1 MRRVS
6 LALTPAV
13 IASTVGLGIW
23 GATTAASAAALPD
36 PTTSIGLVQTGGAFG
51 DADTKPFILAGEDA
65 TFDVSITNT
74 STTNGYNASL
84 TVLLPS
90 GIDFVSSGGM
100 GSPVVYPSGASL
112 PNSAK
117 TQAGDP
123 LATVPAGMQLWVF
136 QDVADLPGTATYPSS
151 VTVRPDA
158 DLFPVGA
165 EPDITL
171 AGYISADA
179 ALLPVFDGST
189 GVGGTAAAAETS
201 GGTSTT
207 DMPVQALRLTKSEPS
222 PEIELLRGVH
232 DHQTVYTLTVENTP
246 QGDTDAVTIVDF
258 LPAGL
263 EFLACASV
271 DNTAGSPL
279 LYDAGGSLGGSLE
292 YPTAAPLTGTSPADC
307 LAPVSVETV
316 DSGIPAGLDAGV
328 YTKVT
333 WSLPDLTGG
342 TAQATDLSA
351 AGVAGTY
358 VIRYVAAV
366 PLFENTMDFVTAAGT
381 GTPDPAGLGQASN
394 LNNNTGAS
402 TRQGQGAGFGDGILY
417 ENLATVAGT
426 YAGPLAPSTPAAA
439 SDTDLEQIQA
449 MDLRVLKSVTTAAG
463 GDFVTGGLAT
473 YSLDIAT
480 SEYTSAGDPSDPDP
494 IELVDTFANGLC
506 PVLPGPATASITGD
520 PLPAD
525 CPYPSTDAGATLTGA
540 TATAIDYDAATGTF
554 EVSYLIDPAALSA
567 NDDHDVS
574 YTALMRS
581 TYDTDDPWV
590 GPTTSGDSL
599 GNTVTITGW
608 TDAIPALTGVT
619 NGAGVPAD
627 GTEDVWDD
635 SEATLD
641 SAFSAISKQV
651 LPRDAVV
658 PTPGVAPTAA
668 TSCDVAPGA
677 PWAQNQTDAA
687 DPAFHAGDVVCYEL
701 TVEFANEIDVRNPL
715 VTDFLPT
722 GVTYLDS
729 AIYSGAGG
737 TTGGVTIDSFSQS
750 GQRLDWRVGA
760 VGAGGDRYVPL
771 NSTLVLHVLGQVTS
785 NTPSDSSALDKPQN
799 LMKYQQENVLGDLFF
814 LRDASEI
821 QLGQGPTLLKGVR
834 DVDGDATLPAQSQND
849 ADGTVFDSNRDGIQ
863 VAAGDVVTYRV
874 DLSGGDFDADLT
886 VWDALPSGIDKGDV
900 SAISNGG
907 TALDPGDP
915 GYPTDLESSS
925 SGRSVIVW
933 TGVAVAAAP
942 GTATLTYDVTI
953 PADARVNVDYD
964 NTASITQYDVELN
977 TGDTQTLYPTDS
989 LDDTTRP
996 VDQTVP
1002 GANTRD
1008 DSSVYTPDPAVDKEL
1023 LSTEVGP
1030 NTGLGEQNLD
1040 PNNGSSQAVQG
1051 ELITFEYSVSVPAH
1065 TTVTNAVLR
1074 DRGTLL
1080 RGSTTV
1086 PYTVHGTPTWAAT
1099 ALTGATAGDFSL
1111 SATGELTFP
1120 GSYSNTS
1127 DGPQVFTVTLTLFVG
1142 DAGSTNATL
1151 TNRALF
1157 TSDTW
1162 DGQHDASVTYIEPNP
1177 QITKSASPAS
1187 DLTTSDTITYTLSV
1201 ANTSNRP
1208 ISYDNVIVDTVPAG
1222 LIVDIGSASV
1232 APTAYDVGVTTGAGG
1247 TITWNVAEIPPTA
1260 SITYEASIDP
1270 STGGGESY
1278 TNTAAETGYTLPS
1291 SLGGDVT
1298 SRRGTRTSTDDA
1310 TVRAVTA
1317 EIAKGVRTAG
1327 TSDAFTSGVSEP
1339 LGETVEYQV
1348 EVTLEANINYYDP
1361 VISDDLSA
1369 GVVLQ
1374 DATITGPTASPSTGV
1389 SGTWD
1394 YTLDAGTNTAT
1405 WTYDDGAGNDILSQ
1419 PVDRVLTLTYEVLLD
1434 GGAVAANI
1442 DDLPNTAVFAWN
1454 TTNDDPSTRTT
1465 IDDDANVDVLD
1476 PLLGIAKTVSDATPN
1491 PGESFDYTVTVT
1503 NTGETPAYNMVV
1515 SDVIPA
1521 GVVVDPATITG
1532 GGTLTGADP
1541 VLGGGTIT
1549 WDQTDLPGPL
1559 SNTAPGNTVQFT
1571 YSATLTASANLHD
1584 GDTFTNTASVD
1595 HYESFPDDGREYDP
1609 TDVED
1614 TATVDPAL
1622 PDVALAK
1629 TVTAGD
1635 LAYAGTPFSWT
1646 ITATNN
1652 SDGPAQTV
1660 ELVDTLPVNWEF
1672 QTITSATVAGS
1683 TVSPTTTVTGSG
1695 DPGDPQQL
1703 AWSFGTAA
1711 PTAPV
1716 LQPGQSIVI
1725 VFTTIPRAAALID
1738 AGVTQAGPPIVRPPH
1753 TNAVAGTTTDTSGAT
1768 EDADGDYTGPD
1779 ATADAFIHSAD
1790 LQLQKDPGTGLI
1802 TGGAAGTAWTITVT
1816 NTGPDDAVGPFTVSD
1831 TWGDAGALPDGF
1843 SVTGVS
1849 GDGWDCALVSTTGFD
1864 CARTN
1869 SADTLASGAS
1879 FPVITV
1885 TAQAAASFDPAD
1897 SPVDNTA
1904 TVTGAT
1910 HDPDPSNNTDDA
1922 EVPVTASADL
1932 VIDKTGSS
1940 PVNAGGSVTWT
1951 LTVTNDGPSDSVSTT
1966 ANPITVTDTIPAGML
1981 NTTLGT
1987 LPAGWTASA
1996 PGPFAAGDTVT
2007 LTLADGERLTAGQV
2021 TTFTLTGTI
2030 ESSWPAGTGI
2040 SNTGTVTPGETP
2052 DPDPDNSDTDTV
2064 TPGIDTTLGINK
2076 TRVVFDGS
2084 AWVPATAANPV
2095 VPGAPVT
2102 YLVDVTNTGTADARS
2117 VTVDDEVADYFTY
2130 QSFESVSGTWTRT
2143 SSASAPGDD
2152 QTFALTGDL
2161 VAGGSASFR
2170 VTLVLDATV
2179 ETGATVENTVI
2190 AHADNA
2196 TNDPDDT
2203 DSTSDSERSADLS
2216 IAKTHTGTV
2225 HAGDPIQYTV
2235 TVTNNGPS
2243 ASSGPIVITDT
2254 VPAGFGYETGSATVS
2269 VAGGAAVATEPAVS
2283 GQTLTW
2289 TVGDASSSL
2298 ANAATIVIVF
2308 SATTDADL
2316 TPGSYTNEADVD
2328 GPDDDNPSN
2337 DHADDPTAL
2346 DTLTNLVITKTPD
2359 AGPYIAGTDVGYTLT
2374 IENQGPSVA
2383 RDVVVTDAAP
2393 VGMTVTA
2400 MSGSGWTCDVTVTP
2414 AACEIADLPV
2424 GTTTISVTAALSAS
2438 VLTGTDLTNTATV
2451 ATSTPET
2458 STSDNTDDATI
2469 RVDTLADLG
2478 IVKTAV
2484 DDAGGPVT
2492 DAIAGEHAR
2501 YLLEVHNYGPSN
2513 AVAPV
2518 TIVDTLPEG
2527 ITFVGLVD
2535 GTDWSAVADPVDPV
2549 SGTQTITLTRLPSG
2563 TGLAAGT
2570 DAPAVTLIVQLDPS
2584 IPVDPVTGTTVLT
2597 NSATVSSG
2605 TPEPAPDPH
2614 ENTDTA
2620 DLQIAQAVNLSIVK
2634 THDANDVRIGDDL
2647 PFDLAVRNDG
2657 PSTATG
2663 VTVVDTI
2670 PAGLEYVD
2678 AAGSDPAW
2686 TVVADPVAPDGTTTV
2701 TATLTGGLAP
2711 ATDAPTLSLTVTV
2724 TAAAYDEVVNV
2735 GVVAADQPET
2745 DPTDNTSDDPVT
2757 VPPQSTLV
2765 VTKTALGGLQVGSK
2779 GTYVIAV
2786 TNNGPTEDPGPIVV
2800 TDVLP
2805 RGLSIV
2811 SASGTGATCDASGQT
2826 VTCTL
2831 TGPLGVGQT
2840 ASMTLVVSVANGAYP
2855 EVTNTATVTTPT
2867 EQLPGSTLTASTT
2880 TPVAADPL
2888 AGTGGTLPW
2897 WLIMATLILL
2907 IAGGGFF
2914 AASRRR
2920 TDARHETHHP
2930 ASVGA

>member
-6 LALTPAV
+6 LLLAPAL
-13 IASTVGLGIW
+13 IASTVGVGIW

-36 PTTSIGLVQTGGAFG
+36 PSTSIGLVQTGGAYG

-74 STTNGYNASL
+74 STTGGFNASL

-100 GSPVVYPSGASL
+100 GSPLVYPSGAQL

-117 TQAGDP
+117 TQSGDP

-151 VTVRPDA
+151 LTVRPDA

-165 EPDITL
+165 APDITL
-171 AGYISADA
+171 TGYISADP
-179 ALLPVFDGST
+179 ALIPVFDGST
-189 GVGGTAAAAETS
+189 GVGGTAGAAETS
-201 GGTSTT
+201 GGASST
-207 DMPVQALRLTKSEPS
+207 DMPVHALRLTKHEPS

-232 DHQTVYTLTVENTP
+232 DHQTVYTLTVENSP
-246 QGDTDAVTIVDF
+246 QGDTNGVTLVDF

-271 DNTAGSPL
+271 DNTADSPL
-279 LYDAGGSLGGSLE
+279 LYDGSGSLGGSLE
-292 YPTAAPLTGTSPADC
+292 YPTAGPITGASPADC
-307 LAPVSVETV
+307 LTPASVETV
-316 DSGIPAGLDAGV
+316 NTGIPAGLDPGV

-333 WSLPDLTGG
+333 WNLPNLTGG
-342 TAQATDLSA
+342 TAQTTDLSA
-351 AGVAGTY
+351 PGVAGTY

-366 PLFENTMDFVTAAGT
+366 PLFENTMDFVTTAGS
-381 GTPDPAGLGQASN
+381 GTPDPAGLQQASN
-394 LNNNTGAS
+394 LNNNNGAS

-417 ENLATVAGT
+417 DNLATAAGT
-426 YAGPLAPSTPAAA
+426 YVGPLAPSTPAAA
-439 SDTDLEQIQA
+439 SDTDTEQIQA
-449 MDLRVLKSVTTAAG
+449 MDLRVLKSVATGAG
-463 GDFVTGGLAT
+463 SEFITGGLAT
-473 YSLDIAT
+473 YTLNIAT

-494 IELVDTFANGLC
+494 IELVDTLDNGLC
-506 PVLPGPATASITGD
+506 PALPGPATAALTGD
-520 PLPAD
+520 PLPSD
-525 CPYPSTDAGATLTGA
+525 CPYPWSSGGESLTGA
-540 TATAIDYDAATGTF
+540 TATAIDYDSATGTF
-554 EVSYLIDPAALSA
+554 AVTYLIDPAALTA
-567 NDDHDVS
+567 NDEHVVT

-581 TYDTDDPWV
+581 TYDTDNPWV

-608 TDAIPALTGVT
+608 TDAIAALTGVT
-619 NGAGVPAD
+619 NGSGVPAD

-635 SEATLD
+635 SEAMID

-651 LPRDAVV
+651 LPRDSVI

-668 TSCDVAPGA
+668 ASCDVAPGA

-687 DPAFHAGDVVCYEL
+687 DAAFYAGDVVCYEL
-701 TVEFANEIDVRNPL
+701 TVVFANEIDVRNPL
-715 VTDFLPT
+715 VTDFLPA
-722 GVTYLDS
+722 GVSYLDS
-729 AIYSGAGG
+729 AIYSGSGG
-737 TTGGVTIDSFSQS
+737 TSGGVTIDSFSQN
-750 GQRLDWRVGA
+750 GQRLEWQVGA

-771 NSTLVLHVLGQVTS
+771 NSRLVLHVLGLVTS

-834 DVDGDATLPAQSQND
+834 DVDGDATLPAQSQNNP
-849 ADGTVFDSNRDGIQ
+849 DGTVFDSNRDGIQ

-886 VWDALPSGIDKGDV
+886 VWDALPSGIDKSDV
-900 SAISNGG
+900 TAISNGG
-907 TALDPGDP
+907 AALDPGDP
-915 GYPTDLESSS
+915 GYPSDLESSY
-925 SGRSVIVW
+925 SGRSIIAW
-933 TGVAVAAAP
+933 TGIAVAAAP

-964 NTASITQYDVELN
+964 NTASITQYDVDLN
-977 TGDTQTLYPTDS
+977 TGDTQTLYPADS

-996 VDQTVP
+996 VNETVP

-1008 DSSVYTPDPAVDKEL
+1008 DSSVFTPDPTVDKQL
-1023 LSTEVGP
+1023 VSTEVGP
-1030 NTGLGEQNLD
+1030 NTGIGEQNLD
-1040 PNNGSSQAVQG
+1040 PNNGSSQAVEG
-1051 ELITFEYSVSVPAH
+1051 ELITFDYSVSVPAH
-1065 TTVTNAVLR
+1065 TTVTNAVLK

-1080 RGSTTV
+1080 RGSTPI
-1086 PYTVHGTPTWAAT
+1086 PYTVHGTPTWTAS

-1111 SATGELTFP
+1111 SGAGALTFP
-1120 GSYSNTS
+1120 ASYSNTS
-1127 DGPQVFTVTLTLFVG
+1127 NDAQVFTVTLTLYVG
-1142 DAGSTNATL
+1142 DAGNTNSTL

-1162 DGQHDASVTYIEPNP
+1162 NGQHDASVVYIEPSP

-1187 DLTTSDTITYTLSV
+1187 DLTTSDTITYTVSV

-1232 APTAYDVGVTTGAGG
+1232 APAAYDVGVTTGAGG

-1260 SITYEASIDP
+1260 TFTYEASIDP

-1278 TNTAAETGYTLPS
+1278 TNTVTETGYTLPT

-1310 TVRAVTA
+1310 TVTAVTA

-1327 TSDAFTSGVSEP
+1327 TTDAFTSSVSEP

-1348 EVTLEANINYYDP
+1348 QVTLKANINYYDP
-1361 VISDDLSA
+1361 VISDDLPA

-1374 DATITGPTASPSTGV
+1374 DATISGPTASPSTGV
-1389 SGTWD
+1389 TGTWD
-1394 YTLDAGTNTAT
+1394 YALDAGTNTAT
-1405 WTYDDGAGNDILSQ
+1405 WTYSDGGGNDILSQ

-1442 DDLPNTAVFAWN
+1442 TSLPNTAAFAWN
-1454 TTNDDPSTRTT
+1454 TTNDDPSTKTT
-1465 IDDDANVDVLD
+1465 IDDGATVTVLN
-1476 PLLGIAKTVSDATPN
+1476 PLLGIVKTVSDATPN
-1491 PGESFDYTVTVT
+1491 PGETFDYTVTVT
-1503 NTGETPAYNMVV
+1503 NSGTTPAYNMIV
-1515 SDVIPA
+1515 SDDIPT
-1521 GVVVDPATITG
+1521 GVVVDPTTITG
-1532 GGTLTGADP
+1532 GGALTGADP

-1549 WDQTDLPGPL
+1549 WDQADLPGPL
-1559 SNTAPGNTVQFT
+1559 SNIAPGNTVQFT

-1584 GDTFTNTASVD
+1584 ADTFTNTASVD
-1595 HYESFPDDGREYDP
+1595 HYESFPTDGRDYDP
-1609 TDVED
+1609 TDVDD

-1622 PDVALAK
+1622 PDVALTKA
-1629 TVTAGD
+1629 VTAGD

-1652 SDGPAQTV
+1652 GDGPAQTV
-1660 ELVDTLPVNWEF
+1660 DVVDTLPVNWEMDAV
-1672 QTITSATVAGS
+1672 TSVTVAGS
-1683 TVSPTTTVTGSG
+1683 AVSPAPDPTVTGTGDSG
-1695 DPGDPQQL
+1695 DPQKL
-1703 AWSFGTAA
+1703 AWSFGTASPA
-1711 PTAPV
+1711 SAV

-1725 VFTTIPRAAALID
+1725 VFTAIPRASALVD
-1738 AGVTQAGPPIVRPPH
+1738 AGVTQAGPPVVHPPH
-1753 TNAVAGTTTDTSGAT
+1753 TNTVSATTTDTSGAT
-1768 EDADGDYTGPD
+1768 GDADGDYTGPD
-1779 ATADAFIHSAD
+1779 ATAEAFIHSAD
-1790 LQLQKDPGTGLI
+1790 LQLQKDPGTGLVA
-1802 TGGAAGTAWTITVT
+1802 GGSAGTAWTITVT
-1816 NTGPDDAVGPFTVSD
+1816 NNGPDDAVGPFTVSD
-1831 TWGDAGALPDGF
+1831 TWGDAGVLPAGF

-1849 GDGWDCALVSTTGFD
+1849 GTGWDCALVSTTGFD
-1864 CARTN
+1864 CSRTD

-1885 TAQAAASFDPAD
+1885 TAQAAASFDVAD

-1910 HDPDPSNNTDDA
+1910 HDPDTSNNTDDA
-1922 EVPVTASADL
+1922 EVPVTAEADL
-1932 VIDKTGSS
+1932 VMDKTASS

-1966 ANPITVTDTIPAGML
+1966 AKPITVTDKIPEGMQG
-1981 NTTLGT
+1981 TTFGT

-1996 PGPFAAGDTVT
+1996 PGPFAADQTVT
-2007 LTLADGERLTAGQV
+2007 FTLANGERLTAGQV
-2021 TTFTLTGTI
+2021 TAFTLTGTI
-2030 ESSWPAGTGI
+2030 DPSWPASTGI
-2040 SNTGTVTPGETP
+2040 SNTGTVTPGETT
-2052 DPDPDNSDTDTV
+2052 DPDPSNNENTETV

-2076 TRVVFDGS
+2076 TRVIFDGS

-2095 VPGAPVT
+2095 VPGEPVT
-2102 YLVDVTNTGTADARS
+2102 YLVEVTNTGTADARS

-2130 QSFESVSGTWTRT
+2130 QSLTSVTGTWTRT
-2143 SSASAPGDD
+2143 TSTSGPGDD

-2161 VAGGSASFR
+2161 AAGGSASFR
-2170 VTLVLDATV
+2170 VTLLLDAAV
-2179 ETGATVENTVI
+2179 ETGATIENTVI

-2225 HAGDPIQYTV
+2225 HAGDPLEYTV

-2243 ASSGPIVITDT
+2243 ASSGPIEITDT
-2254 VPAGFGYETGSATVS
+2254 LPSGFGYQTGSATVS
-2269 VAGGAAVATEPAVS
+2269 VAGGAATATEPVVA

-2289 TVGDASSSL
+2289 TVGDSSSSL
-2298 ANAATIVIVF
+2298 ANGATIVIVF
-2308 SATTDADL
+2308 SATTDSDL
-2316 TPGSYTNEADVD
+2316 AAGSYTNEADVD

-2337 DHADDPTAL
+2337 NHAEDPTTL

-2374 IENQGPSVA
+2374 IENEGPSVA
-2383 RDVVVTDAAP
+2383 RDVVVTDATP

-2458 STSDNTDDATI
+2458 STSDNSDDATI
-2469 RVDTLADLG
+2469 TVETLADLG

-2484 DDAGGPVT
+2484 DEAGDPVT
-2492 DAIAGEHAR
+2492 TAIAGDEAR

-2527 ITFVGLVD
+2527 ITFVSLVD

-2549 SGTQTITLTRLPSG
+2549 SGTQTVTLTRLPSG
-2563 TGLAAGT
+2563 TGLAAGA
-2570 DAPAVTLIVQLDPS
+2570 DAPDVTLIVQLDPS

-2605 TPEPAPDPH
+2605 TPEPTPDPH
-2614 ENTDTA
+2614 SNTDTA
-2620 DLQIAQAVNLSIVK
+2620 DLEVSQAVNLSIVK
-2634 THDANDVRIGDDL
+2634 THDASDVRIGDNL
-2647 PFDLAVRNDG
+2647 PFDLAVHNDG

-2670 PAGLEYVD
+2670 PAGLVYVD

-2701 TATLTGGLAP
+2701 TATLTGDLAP

-2724 TAAAYDEVVNV
+2724 TAAAYDEVINV
-2735 GVVAADQPET
+2735 GVVSADQPET
-2745 DPTDNTSDDPVT
+2745 DPTDNTSDDTVT

-2786 TNNGPTEDPGPIVV
+2786 TNDGPTEDPGPIVV

-2805 RGLSIV
+2805 RGLTFV
-2811 SASGTGATCDASGQT
+2811 SATSASASCDASGQT
-2826 VTCTL
+2826 VTCTV
-2831 TGPLGVGQT
+2831 TGPLGVGET
-2840 ASMTLVVSVANGAYP
+2840 ASITLVVKVGNAAYP
-2855 EVTNTATVTTPT
+2855 EVTNTVTVTTPT
-2867 EQLPGSTLTASTT
+2867 EQLLGSSLTASTT
-2880 TPVAADPL
+2880 NPVAADPL
-2888 AGTGGTLPW
+2888 AGTGGSLPW
-2897 WLIMATLILL
+2897 WLIMATLLL
-2907 IAGGGFF
+2907 LVAGGGFL
-2914 AASRRR
+2914 AASRRQ
-2920 TDARHETHHP
+2920 TG
-2930 ASVGA
+2930 V